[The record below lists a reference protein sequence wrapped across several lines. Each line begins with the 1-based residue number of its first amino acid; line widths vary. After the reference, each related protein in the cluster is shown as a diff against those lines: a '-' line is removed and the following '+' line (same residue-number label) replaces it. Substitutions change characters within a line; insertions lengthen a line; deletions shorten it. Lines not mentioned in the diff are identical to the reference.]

1 MPVTLKQLFEKSQLL
16 TTSVNESELPYIE
29 RRLDQIESQ
38 SKNLLDETSKLPQ
51 KPHDINS
58 RAHFLLANAGVNTHQ
73 LVNDLNAIQLDQS
86 LEPVASL
93 YSTDIEGFLRHAHQ
107 DTVANVLDDSQDL
120 PGCETV
126 KDILKEQTKGD
137 SKSDVSTGN
146 EEMDGVAQDSWNLPT
161 YTKGSNLLAAIRKR
175 NLQAIAANQQDSK
188 KTEQIDKP
196 QQAKDSSSSPD
207 SKPANVWQLIDRLLA
222 AKSDSR
228 NDPKQIQQNM
238 ELVKTS
244 KAFLEEQ
251 FLLFVDDTL
260 SKHVLEAKIGGIPS
274 VANRIRGYMNIAL
287 KRSGFWTTP
296 RLEVLHDIPIW
307 AYVFFLFRAGR
318 ADVALEFVG
327 RNEAL
332 FKSEPQ
338 FIYYLQEYLADP
350 NHITSKHT
358 RNTILENYR
367 RLCYTGQGSDPYKI
381 ALFKILGRCEMYK
394 KNLPE
399 VTPSIEDY
407 LWLQLSTIRELPS
420 FIDSGTELYT
430 LKDLQSL
437 LKQYEPQL
445 RNRSKPNIM
454 TKPNPFIKE

>member
-29 RRLDQIESQ
+29 RRLDQIETQ
-38 SKNLLDETSKLPQ
+38 SKNLLNETSKHPQ

-58 RAHFLLANAGVNTHQ
+58 RAHFLLASAGVNTHQ
-73 LVNDLNAIQLDQS
+73 LVNDLNTIQLDKS

-107 DTVANVLDDSQDL
+107 DTVVNVLDDSQGL

-126 KDILKEQTKGD
+126 KDILEKQAKDD
-137 SKSDVSTGN
+137 SNSDTSKGN
-146 EEMDGVAQDSWNLPT
+146 EMERVAQDTWKLPT
-161 YTKGSNLLAAIRKR
+161 YTKGSNLLAAIRQR
-175 NLQAIAANQQDSK
+175 NLQAMVTSQPDSK
-188 KTEQIDKP
+188 KTDQTTTS
-196 QQAKDSSSSPD
+196 QQAKDSATE
-207 SKPANVWQLIDRLLA
+207 SKPANAWQLIDRLLA
-222 AKSDSR
+222 AKTDAQ
-228 NDPKQIQQNM
+228 NDPQQIQQNM
-238 ELVKTS
+238 ALVKSS

-332 FKSEPQ
+332 FKTEPQ
-338 FIYYLQEYLADP
+338 FIYFLQEYLADP

-358 RNTILENYR
+358 RNIILESYR

-381 ALFKILGRCEMYK
+381 ALYKILGRCELYK

-407 LWLQLSTIRELPS
+407 LWLQLSTIREFPNS
-420 FIDSGTELYT
+420 MDSGTDMYT
-430 LKDLQSL
+430 VKDLQTL

-445 RNRSKPNIM
+445 RNRSNPNII
-454 TKPNPFIKE
+454 TKTNP